1 MRLWPRLLRSVPV
14 DKALGYL
21 ALAAKAGK
29 LRVGELDISKSVQRK
44 KGSLLVL
51 AQDAGASTTL
61 RAQKLTEILP
71 VPLLRTVYT
80 KSEIAAAIGRSNPVA
95 LVLVRD
101 DGLARAFSEA
111 SRKES

>member
-1 MRLWPRLLRSVPV
+1 M

-29 LRVGELDISKSVQRK
+29 LRIGELDIKTSVQRG

-51 AQDAGASTTL
+51 AQDAGQNTAL
-61 RAQKLTEILP
+61 RAQKLTELHP
-71 VPLLRTVYT
+71 MALVKTAYT

-101 DGLARAFSEA
+101 DGLARAFAEA
-111 SRKES
+111 ARKES